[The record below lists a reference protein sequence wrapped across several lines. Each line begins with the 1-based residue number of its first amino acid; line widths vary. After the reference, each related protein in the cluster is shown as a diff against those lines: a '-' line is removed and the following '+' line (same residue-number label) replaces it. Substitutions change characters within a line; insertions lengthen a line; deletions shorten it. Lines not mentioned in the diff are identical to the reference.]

1 MSELMKNT
9 KGKLVYYHYGF
20 KRYDGF
26 KMLMTHRWQ
35 QHASNIHKYS
45 SMDIQK
51 HFRTNL
57 ACTGM
62 E

>member
-1 MSELMKNT
+1 MKNT

-57 ACTGM
+57 A
-62 E
+62 